1 MNLYYP
7 GNIWLLLIIIPLI
20 VSLFFWNRREKKRFS
35 RFANPS
41 FYPEYLSSRSQFLH
55 FFKYILIIL
64 ALAFIIFA
72 LLRPQWDY
80 EEREYSFNGLDIMVC
95 LDVSKSMDAQDITP
109 SRLLRAK
116 MQIDSLIDKLKGDRI
131 GIIAFAGVPTLECPL
146 TDDYA
151 CVRLVLNSINTDN
164 VVSYGTDIGAALA
177 LASRSFQSAGGSN
190 ILLLITDGEDL
201 AGSAILQAK
210 RLSSQGVKIYVLGVG
225 SEEGTFIRDE
235 KTGQQALT
243 KLDTKT
249 LQAIASIGKGKYF
262 SVTPGQ
268 GELDPI
274 LQNIYASESGRG
286 RSRNF
291 SVLKDQYA
299 IPAIIAII
307 ILLVE
312 SLLLPL
318 SRKREN
324 V

>member
-1 MNLYYP
+1 MSIYYP
-7 GNIWLLLIIIPLI
+7 GNIWLLLILIPLI
-20 VSLFFWNRREKKRFS
+20 LSLFFWNRREKKLFS
-35 RFANPS
+35 RFADVS
-41 FYPEYLSSRSQFLH
+41 LYSEYFQNRSQFLH
-55 FFKYILIIL
+55 FFKYILTFL

-80 EEREYSFNGLDIMVC
+80 EEKEYSFSGLDIIIC
-95 LDVSKSMDAQDITP
+95 LDVSKSMDAQDISP

-116 MQIDSLIDKLKGDRI
+116 MQIDTLMDKLKGDRI
-131 GIIAFAGVPTLECPL
+131 GIITFAGVPTLECPL

-151 CVRLVLNSINTDN
+151 CAQMVLNSINTDT
-164 VVSYGTDIGAALA
+164 VVEYGTDIGAALA

-201 AGSAILQAK
+201 AGNAILQAK
-210 RLSSQGVKIYVLGVG
+210 RLSSQGVKIYVLGIG
-225 SEEGTFIRDE
+225 SEEGTFIRNE
-235 KTGQQALT
+235 KTGQQAFT
-243 KLDTKT
+243 KLDAKT

-262 SVTPGQ
+262 SVTPEQ

-274 LQNIYASESGRG
+274 LSNIYASESGRG

-299 IPAIIAII
+299 IPTAIALI
-307 ILLVE
+307 ILLIE
-312 SLLLPL
+312 SLFLPL
-318 SRKREN
+318 SRKREK